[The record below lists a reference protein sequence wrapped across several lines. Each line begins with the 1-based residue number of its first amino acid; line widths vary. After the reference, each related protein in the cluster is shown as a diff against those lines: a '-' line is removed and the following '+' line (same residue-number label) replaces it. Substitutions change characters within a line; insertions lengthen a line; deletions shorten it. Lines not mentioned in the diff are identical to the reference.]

1 MFVIG
6 CFTILAAV
14 RWYHNIWATVFAL
27 LAVLLMGVILLQRG
41 RGVGLS
47 GAFGGAGGHTAF
59 GAKTGDVLTWATIVI
74 AVVLLTLTV
83 GLNYVFVELPPIDT
97 VPAPAQPMPQ
107 LPAEELTDTATPPVA
122 PAAPAETTAPQDSA
136 TSPATEDAAPPPANP
151 AGGEEPAGAGGDEPI
166 TP

>member
-1 MFVIG
+1 MMFVIG

-83 GLNYVFVELPPIDT
+83 GLNYVFVELPPIET
-97 VPAPAQPMPQ
+97 VPAPTQPTPQ
-107 LPAEELTDTATPPVA
+107 LPADQLTDTAPPVV

-136 TSPATEDAAPPPANP
+136 APPATEDAAPPPANP
-151 AGGEEPAGAGGDEPI
+151 AGGEEPIGTGGDEPI
-166 TP
+166 AP